1 MTDTERKALALALVN
16 EVMAKK
22 IEICV
27 VGKRCVYIND
37 FRVAGGKP
45 YVSELLAQHSFHV
58 RAQDIFEAFTTDQIE
73 AELKRRERTTHD

>member
-1 MTDTERKALALALVN
+1 MD
-16 EVMAKK
+16 KK

-45 YVSELLAQHSFHV
+45 YVSENLPQHLFHV
-58 RAQDIFEAFTTDQIE
+58 LAQDIFEAFSTDQIK
-73 AELKRRERTTHD
+73 AELKRRERTTGRQESNLCGLIKS

>member
-1 MTDTERKALALALVN
+1 MTDIEQKALALVN
-16 EVMAKK
+16 EVMDKK

-45 YVSELLAQHSFHV
+45 YVSENLPQHSFHV
-58 RAQDIFEAFTTDQIE
+58 RAQDIFEAFSTDQIE

>member
-1 MTDTERKALALALVN
+1 MD
-16 EVMAKK
+16 KK

-27 VGKRCVYIND
+27 VGERCVYIND

-45 YVSELLAQHSFHV
+45 YVSENLPQHSFHV
-58 RAQDIFEAFTTDQIE
+58 LAQDIFEAFSTDQIE

>member
-1 MTDTERKALALALVN
+1 MS
-16 EVMAKK
+16 KK

-27 VGKRCVYIND
+27 VGERCVYIND

-45 YVSELLAQHSFHV
+45 YVSENLPQHSFYV
-58 RAQDIFEAFTTDQIE
+58 MPEDVFEAFSTAQIK